1 MEYIPQ
7 LEICLIT
14 HCSPQISPFPFDL
27 VKEQANL
34 YKNAELVWAQEEH
47 KNQGCW
53 TYVQPRFLTALNHSR
68 DVR

>member
-1 MEYIPQ
+1 LYV
-7 LEICLIT
+7 
-14 HCSPQISPFPFDL
+14 QISPFPFDL

-47 KNQGCW
+47 KNQGSW

>member
-1 MEYIPQ
+1 MQ
-7 LEICLIT
+7 V
-14 HCSPQISPFPFDL
+14 SPFPFDL

-68 DVR
+68 DIRCVLTI